1 MKAWISISF
10 VLGIAIV
17 AVIGNNLY
25 RRIDAEAEQLQ
36 LSGAQALRGL
46 QVAREQGCVACH
58 SLDGSRGIGPTWL
71 GMYGR
76 AETLNDGSTVMVDDA
91 YILESILEPSASIV
105 RGYENLMVR
114 YPLPREDL
122 DALLEFTRQL
132 ARPPRQEQ

>member
-25 RRIDAEAEQLQ
+25 RRIGAEAEQLQ
-36 LSGAQALRGL
+36 LSGEQALRGL

-58 SLDGSRGIGPTWL
+58 TLDGSRGIGPTWL

-76 AETLNDGSTVMVDDA
+76 TEMLNDGSTVTVDDA
-91 YILESILEPSASIV
+91 YILESIVEPAAKVV

-132 ARPPRQEQ
+132 GRPPQQQ

>member
-25 RRIDAEAEQLQ
+25 RRIGAEAEQLQ
-36 LSGAQALRGL
+36 LNGEQALRGL

-58 SLDGSRGIGPTWL
+58 TLDGSRGIGPTWL

-76 AETLNDGSTVMVDDA
+76 TETLSDGATVTVDDA
-91 YILESILEPSASIV
+91 YILESIVEPSARIV

-132 ARPPRQEQ
+132 GRPPQQQQ